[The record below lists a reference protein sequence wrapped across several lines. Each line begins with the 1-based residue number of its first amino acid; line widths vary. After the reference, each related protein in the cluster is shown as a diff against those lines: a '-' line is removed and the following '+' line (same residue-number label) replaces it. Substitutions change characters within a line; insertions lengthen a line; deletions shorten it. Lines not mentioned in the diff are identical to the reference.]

1 MGPFGPGATLP
12 RGGAIPRGAPV
23 RAPPWEAYLRFLTL
37 PMGTPDSAPPVDVF
51 VHHKRCLWERLVSK
65 TTIVHYQLLKW
76 CQPAPPTNCFKNKI
90 DKHTNVFYLNLKLL
104 SGISKLWG
112 LQHCVILNLK
122 PQCTQRVMAKDQC
135 LEEPIMLCYGRLW
148 ARWEGVA
155 HQLFLRKKM

>member
-1 MGPFGPGATLP
+1 MCQMYFEKRKESSIWEFPAWGRELYRKPPGPDT
-12 RGGAIPRGAPV
+12 GGANGAIWPGRYAPERGRHSQGAPV
-23 RAPPWEAYLRFLTL
+23 RAPLWEAYLRSSTL
-37 PMGTPDSAPPVDVF
+37 PMGSPDSAPPVGVF

-112 LQHCVILNLK
+112 L
-122 PQCTQRVMAKDQC
+122 
-135 LEEPIMLCYGRLW
+135 
-148 ARWEGVA
+148 
-155 HQLFLRKKM
+155 

>member
-1 MGPFGPGATLP
+1 MSLFGQNQARIQGGPKGPFGPGATLP
-12 RGGAIPRGAPV
+12 RGGAIP
-23 RAPPWEAYLRFLTL
+23 
-37 PMGTPDSAPPVDVF
+37 DSAPPVGVF

-112 LQHCVILNLK
+112 L
-122 PQCTQRVMAKDQC
+122 
-135 LEEPIMLCYGRLW
+135 
-148 ARWEGVA
+148 
-155 HQLFLRKKM
+155 

>member
-12 RGGAIPRGAPV
+12 RGGDIPRGRPSG
-23 RAPPWEAYLRFLTL
+23 RPPGKHILRSSTL
-37 PMGTPDSAPPVDVF
+37 PMGALDSAPPVGVF

-104 SGISKLWG
+104 SGISKLLG
-112 LQHCVILNLK
+112 L
-122 PQCTQRVMAKDQC
+122 
-135 LEEPIMLCYGRLW
+135 
-148 ARWEGVA
+148 
-155 HQLFLRKKM
+155 